1 MSTLMKKIAGC
12 FLAAALAAGLVPA
25 AALAQPEPAVGMP
38 QQVQLDDDSQASTG
52 VFVDVLDDFRLI
64 DHTPS
69 FSVNGTDAVLDFT
82 GGRLF
87 ATLDGGSGVASAV
100 WKVTGADGAVREF
113 AAQQEAG
120 GKWVLPLSADGA
132 AGTLG
137 IAAPCEYTCVFAAT
151 DRSGSTVSCTVVF
164 QVLTTGETSDYGA
177 KTIYKDH
184 AETTDGVATFAEPSA
199 TGLIHEY
206 VQRLASTSV
215 SPGSSAWEALARMA
229 ADYAAANNQQGAYSF
244 CTAWSLAALF
254 THEVPGDPAA
264 YKGDLSVVIPVPDDG
279 PAAGAQVVVFG
290 YGADGARTPFTAVVQ
305 QQDGVKYVKFDTAEL
320 GTYGIASY
328 APDATSAVRV
338 TASVQGAGF
347 VNYEGTYTWPRTD
360 VKRYV
365 FSAVPGHRL
374 AQVSVMAGGA
384 AISVPDSAYVTGF
397 FDFDLTALPAD
408 VTEASIMAVFEP
420 VGDAGQTHTLS
431 AVVAGGTGRV
441 LVNGIDAEG
450 KTFPVTRND
459 EVQLAFTP
467 TSPSASIEYAT
478 ISIGGG
484 APIELNVVG
493 GRAVVSGIEADA
505 VVSVVFS
512 SEQPVP
518 PLSFS
523 VAVNVVGGH
532 DGHGS
537 VDAPY
542 GNGST
547 QVSVARTVA
556 EGDDATFALHP
567 QAGYAVYTV
576 MDGTVELGG
585 LLASSASGLI
595 LRLPDVHRDHQIW
608 VTFRKMEEKPPVI
621 PADKYVTV
629 DVEASVEPGS
639 AFTELPTIT
648 PPSAILPKGGSYDS
662 FAIIPASSKS
672 VLSRVLVKGASEL
685 AWRDATAQAVWVEWP
700 QKPAGATSSGYYAF
714 AVRNVGEDTFVRA
727 IFRDARPDDP
737 VREPTPTRNVRI
749 NVTGEGGTVSPN
761 TVGKPP
767 LRVPVGKSV
776 QVTIIRADGAY
787 VSGVVSSNQGQRAE
801 AGATVDLT
809 GASKD
814 TTGVTGIADKDV
826 LDGDDTFE
834 IPDST
839 DDEEW
844 TFDFSFGDGSGDDG
858 KPDPGPGPDD
868 PDKPTGPSTPA
879 VTFTV
884 TPVAVLGADGKAHGS
899 ISPGSPVSVPR
910 GESYSFSFK
919 CDNGYRV
926 EAVTANG
933 KRLVE
938 GHVDSY
944 LLRDIQEDTELRVTF
959 TTRTEEDS
967 IAPIKRPIH
976 RLQSLAQTGDA
987 TLPLA
992 LALAA
997 FVCGALGVLFM
1008 IGRRP
1013 KREAD
1018 EQ

>member
-1 MSTLMKKIAGC
+1 MTEPGGQRPEGS
-12 FLAAALAAGLVPA
+12 
-25 AALAQPEPAVGMP
+25 EPACFKVGVISWVPRM
-38 QQVQLDDDSQASTG
+38 
-52 VFVDVLDDFRLI
+52 RL
-64 DHTPS
+64 
-69 FSVNGTDAVLDFT
+69 
-82 GGRLF
+82 
-87 ATLDGGSGVASAV
+87 
-100 WKVTGADGAVREF
+100 
-113 AAQQEAG
+113 
-120 GKWVLPLSADGA
+120 
-132 AGTLG
+132 
-137 IAAPCEYTCVFAAT
+137 
-151 DRSGSTVSCTVVF
+151 RSGPSGWSASS
-164 QVLTTGETSDYGA
+164 SD
-177 KTIYKDH
+177 
-184 AETTDGVATFAEPSA
+184 
-199 TGLIHEY
+199 
-206 VQRLASTSV
+206 RL
-215 SPGSSAWEALARMA
+215 
-229 ADYAAANNQQGAYSF
+229 
-244 CTAWSLAALF
+244 C
-254 THEVPGDPAA
+254 
-264 YKGDLSVVIPVPDDG
+264 
-279 PAAGAQVVVFG
+279 
-290 YGADGARTPFTAVVQ
+290 
-305 QQDGVKYVKFDTAEL
+305 
-320 GTYGIASY
+320 
-328 APDATSAVRV
+328 
-338 TASVQGAGF
+338 
-347 VNYEGTYTWPRTD
+347 
-360 VKRYV
+360 
-365 FSAVPGHRL
+365 
-374 AQVSVMAGGA
+374 A
-384 AISVPDSAYVTGF
+384 AIPCLSGSFASLHSVCGERGPF
-397 FDFDLTALPAD
+397 
-408 VTEASIMAVFEP
+408 
-420 VGDAGQTHTLS
+420 
-431 AVVAGGTGRV
+431 
-441 LVNGIDAEG
+441 
-450 KTFPVTRND
+450 
-459 EVQLAFTP
+459 
-467 TSPSASIEYAT
+467 
-478 ISIGGG
+478 
-484 APIELNVVG
+484 
-493 GRAVVSGIEADA
+493 
-505 VVSVVFS
+505 
-512 SEQPVP
+512 
-518 PLSFS
+518 
-523 VAVNVVGGH
+523 
-532 DGHGS
+532 HGS

-826 LDGDDTFE
+826 LDGNDTFE

-844 TFDFSFGDGSGDDG
+844 TFDFSFGVGSGDGD
-858 KPDPGPGPDD
+858 KPGPGPGPADT
-868 PDKPTGPSTPA
+868 DKPTGPSTPA

-884 TPVAVLGADGKAHGS
+884 TPVAVPGADGKAHGS

-992 LALAA
+992 LVLAA
-997 FVCGALGVLFM
+997 FACGALGVLFM